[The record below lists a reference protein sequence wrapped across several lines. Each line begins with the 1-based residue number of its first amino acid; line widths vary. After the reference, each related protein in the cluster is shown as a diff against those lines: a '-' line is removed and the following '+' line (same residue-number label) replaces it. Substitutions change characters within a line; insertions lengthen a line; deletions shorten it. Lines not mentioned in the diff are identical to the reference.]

1 MTAGL
6 DIEASASLGIQLGRI
21 ANSLERSLADQQ
33 RAQRSVMYIPIKP
46 HSNTVT
52 AGAVTILSHESDLG
66 PRTGYAWAVQRLT
79 VGGLSSG
86 DSVSVYKGPP
96 VSVTADPTMLVQL
109 LTNTT
114 PTWVPGRTGLVLFP
128 GDTIVVT
135 GTGLQ
140 ATTVTLQGDVIQL
153 EQWIVP
159 EFML

>member
-46 HSNTVT
+46 HSV
-52 AGAVTILSHESDLG
+52 AVASTNASIYSHERDLG
-66 PRTGYAWAVQRLT
+66 PRDGYAWAVQRLT

-86 DSVSVYKGPP
+86 DLVSIYKGPGI
-96 VSVTADPTMLVQL
+96 SVAIDPTLLVQV

-114 PTWVPGRTGLVLFP
+114 PTWIPGRTGLMLFP
-128 GDTIVVT
+128 GDTIVVN

-140 ATTVTLQGDVIQL
+140 ATTVTLSGDVIQL

-159 EFML
+159 EFLL